1 MVRIPIKWNGGIPME
16 TINTKKS
23 SRYFKEV
30 AVRLQ
35 QAGFT
40 VLPADNDLLP
50 ISKDGRILCR
60 IARDSSVRYRS
71 QEVDTPERNL
81 ACIQVSD
88 IAAMTVEY
96 MKLFDKAPTLKA
108 EGLSENYQLLADF
121 NGAVLAGKSSEYGVQ
136 FVTWEWSY
144 DQTGLWQGHYYGNN
158 YEGAKQDFAV
168 RAGLIQKCQLFSDEQ
183 LAEIYRCLHETLES
197 GYPIPTERQNLL
209 EGAAKQI
216 ECAVPNLEELVNQ
229 SNREE
234 LEVAEEP
241 WQGMTQQF

>member
-1 MVRIPIKWNGGIPME
+1 ME

-50 ISKDGRILCR
+50 VSKDGRTLCR

-96 MKLFDKAPTLKA
+96 MKLLDKAPTLKA
-108 EGLSENYQLLADF
+108 EGLSEEYQLLVDF

-136 FVTWEWSY
+136 FVTWEWSF

-197 GYPIPTERQNLL
+197 GYPIPTERQDLL

-229 SNREE
+229 SNRKE

>member
-1 MVRIPIKWNGGIPME
+1 MQ
-16 TINTKKS
+16 TS
-23 SRYFKEV
+23 SLEIRNRYFEEL
-30 AVRLQ
+30 ATRLRQ
-35 QAGFT
+35 EGFN
-40 VLPADNDLLP
+40 VLPSVNNLLP
-50 ISKDGRILCR
+50 IEKDGRPLCR

-96 MKLFDKAPTLKA
+96 MKLFDKAPALKA
-108 EGLSENYQLLADF
+108 EGLSEEYKLLADF

-197 GYPIPTERQNLL
+197 GYPIPTERQDLL